1 MQLLDP
7 KVLATAEALF
17 KRGETLARQGKRR
30 EAYQCFYQAVEVY
43 PQHEAAWIWRAGVCE
58 TPAEMVQCLQ
68 QALAIN
74 PSNKQARDGLTWAQL
89 RLQESPVQPAEPSRP
104 APTPVQERQLEP
116 WETPDEPSIEPN
128 GTTWLPDKQSNGWK
142 SFDAPQSPVFSFAE
156 PQPPVPLPIPIYSEH
171 AIQPEFDLSTQ
182 PMPQTE
188 HSTLISG
195 GPAATLFQKPVFADQ
210 PVPGT
215 DAPKPD
221 PIVAPPALD
230 IAQTLRLAKQA
241 LSDNKFGSAE
251 QLLRNI
257 IAVEP
262 NSAEAYAQLGVLHY
276 HTGRLGD
283 AISDFQRSIEINS
296 QYADAH
302 FSLGVVYEEMGRL
315 RDGLREYVIT
325 QHVDSRYPEV
335 RDAILGVRRK
345 INDQEAHG
353 PQPTITCPY
362 CKKRFTGRSDT
373 CPHCKHTLYS
383 ICPNCEEAVDRAFIA
398 CPTCGE
404 RIPHDGI
411 MQSNT
416 VVQFQ
421 AQELAPVPEK
431 PKRKIFGFFGK
442 K

>member
-43 PQHEAAWIWRAGVCE
+43 PKHEAAWIWRAGVCDS
-58 TPAEMVQCLQ
+58 PAEMVQCLQ

-89 RLQESPVQPAEPSRP
+89 RVQETPAQPAASSQ
-104 APTPVQERQLEP
+104 PTPVPVKERQLEP
-116 WETPDEPSIEPN
+116 WETPDEPGIEAS
-128 GTTWLPDKQSNGWK
+128 GTTWLPNQQSNTWK
-142 SFDAPQSPVFSFAE
+142 SSTASQTPTFSFAE
-156 PQPPVPLPIPIYSEH
+156 PPPPVPLPIPQFTEQ
-171 AIQPEFDLSTQ
+171 AAQPEFDLSTQ

-195 GPAATLFQKPVFADQ
+195 QPAATLFQKPVFADQ
-210 PVPGT
+210 PSPNA

-221 PIVAPPALD
+221 PIVAPSALD

-241 LSDNKFGSAE
+241 MGDNKFGAAE
-251 QLLRNI
+251 QFLRNI
-257 IAVEP
+257 VAVEP

-276 HTGRLGD
+276 NTGRMGD
-283 AISDFQRSIEINS
+283 AISDFQRSIEINP

-302 FSLGVVYEEMGRL
+302 FSLGVVFEEMGRL

-325 QHVDSRYPEV
+325 QHVDLRYPEV
-335 RDAILGVRRK
+335 REAILGVRRK
-345 INDQEAHG
+345 INEQEANG
-353 PQPTITCPY
+353 PQPTTTCPH

-373 CPHCKHTLYS
+373 CPHCKQAVYS
-383 ICPNCEEAVDRAFIA
+383 ICPNCEEYVDRAFIA
-398 CPTCGE
+398 CPTCSE
-404 RIPHDGI
+404 RITHDAI
-411 MQSNT
+411 MQSNN
-416 VVQFQ
+416 VVHFQ
-421 AQELAPVPEK
+421 SQELAPGQEK
-431 PKRKIFGFFGK
+431 PKKSIFRFFGK